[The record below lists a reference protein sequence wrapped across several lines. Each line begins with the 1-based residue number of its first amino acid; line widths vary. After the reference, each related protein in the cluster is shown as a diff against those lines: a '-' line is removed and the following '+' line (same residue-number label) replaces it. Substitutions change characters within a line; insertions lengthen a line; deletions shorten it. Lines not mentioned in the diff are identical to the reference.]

1 MTEEAILRRK
11 SQLFLNNLSPVKNT
25 YEDFVRK
32 KLKPGKFL
40 TTKTG
45 VLKLAAMLSLLFSV
59 AFFVAQKRCE
69 DTSSWYPYLLP
80 ISLGVALIL
89 QFVLYCIFS
98 VGGAVK
104 QPGFWIYMDI
114 TVILLCSVCSLITSI
129 LTYADCASTSVLHK
143 VPGITGMLG
152 GIALLIS
159 CGTIFMMYR
168 YNEELDNEDQNSSNI
183 RNKRVVDSRKSI
195 FA

>member
-104 QPGFWIYMDI
+104 QPGFWIYM
-114 TVILLCSVCSLITSI
+114 VSI
-129 LTYADCASTSVLHK
+129 
-143 VPGITGMLG
+143 
-152 GIALLIS
+152 
-159 CGTIFMMYR
+159 
-168 YNEELDNEDQNSSNI
+168 YN
-183 RNKRVVDSRKSI
+183 
-195 FA
+195 